1 MRLRDVIN
9 LDLYQRWVGSGVTV
23 RVIQYG
29 ECNLMD
35 AKKVM
40 RYGVSAT
47 LALAMAA
54 GVVGCAN
61 PEPAPLAVT
70 EEVVRVN
77 GLGVVVPR
85 ADLTHAQQRLAALRA
100 SRVDA
105 YRNLAEQVYGLQ
117 VTGNT
122 TVRQM
127 AVTHDHVRTFVQ
139 QTIRGATV
147 VDIDLIDDDTYQTTV
162 ELRLGPRFFVCVG
175 NPAPC
180 SAPVGSMDMAVQ

>member
-1 MRLRDVIN
+1 MDAK
-9 LDLYQRWVGSGVTV
+9 
-23 RVIQYG
+23 RVIQ
-29 ECNLMD
+29 
-35 AKKVM
+35 
-40 RYGVSAT
+40 YGVSAT
-47 LALAMAA
+47 LALTMAA
-54 GVVGCAN
+54 VIFGCAN
-61 PEPAPLAVT
+61 PKPAPLAVD

-85 ADLTHAQQRLAALRA
+85 AELTHAQQRVAALRA

-127 AVTHDHVRTFVQ
+127 SVTNDRVRTFVQ

-175 NPAPC
+175 NAAPC
-180 SAPVGSMDMAVQ
+180 SAPVGSMDIAVQ